1 LAVSESRPKRRLK
14 TRHWVGLV
22 LACVVL
28 YGLSTVTRT
37 LGIHPVFDC
46 PEQTLS
52 EGEVQALFEQGVTL
66 TEQDI
71 MGEYRLMS
79 SIHEGLP
86 LLKTAA
92 YHGHRGA
99 MAEYRGHFIRLGAV
113 EMMGL
118 GGLSPPDATAE
129 GMMWKILGVHLG
141 DTVEPHDAETFEVLL
156 DPEVAFPEGFFNAP
170 TGTAWMFQM
179 LSHSGLDWAR
189 QQAYA
194 WRGCWP
200 SLSPPTQE

>member
-1 LAVSESRPKRRLK
+1 MTKDADRPRKRWRWLGVLVALAALYVLSGM
-14 TRHWVGLV
+14 TR
-22 LACVVL
+22 
-28 YGLSTVTRT
+28 S
-37 LGIHPVFDC
+37 LGIHPVLGC

-52 EGEVQALFEQGVTL
+52 PAEVQALFEEGVTL
-66 TEQDI
+66 TEQDM

-79 SIHEGLP
+79 SIDAGLP

-92 YHGHRGA
+92 HHGHRDA
-99 MAEYRGHFIRLGAV
+99 MAEYRGHFIRLGAI
-113 EMMGL
+113 EMMGID
-118 GGLSPPDATAE
+118 GLSSADATAE
-129 GMMWKILGVHLG
+129 GMMWIILGVHLG
-141 DTVEPHDAETFEVLL
+141 DTVKPHDAETFEVLL
-156 DPEVAFPEGFFNAP
+156 DPEVDFPDGFFNAP

-200 SLSPPTQE
+200 ELSPRAPTE